1 MDPTLASKNLK
12 SEKTASERDRN
23 DIELTAQSH
32 IPYYINALKSRP
44 PKATQLRLLDLIRH
58 SPPFV
63 LHKLVE
69 DDVFLNTL
77 RTISNDL
84 ANGVDADADVA
95 LALVQA
101 LAALPF
107 TLDILKRVSIGKR
120 VKKFLDLNHGPV
132 FIQEVR
138 ALMKSWKLLYEQQGV
153 PQTPVTP
160 MPATP
165 GTNYFPAAQDVK
177 QEVQANQDVKPE
189 AKQVIQAKPEVKPEV
204 KQVIQAK
211 PEVKPEVKEEIQRKE
226 GVNVKLG
233 KDVPKEETMDVWQEH
248 IDPWAARK
256 EKEKKRKEEEAKL
269 ASELAIER
277 AKASAY
283 EAAPKLEASSTPR
296 ERTPSA
302 SSMLAQLQALEA
314 PPRTSSPD
322 HIPSEEPKTNPLKR
336 YSTDEGVLAKYAVKK
351 ARTDVQTFR
360 RNSSGVEEKKSNL
373 KREGFSKG
381 LRVKFPPDEELV
393 QVREFEVE
401 EGERT
406 HHVPSADYRRM
417 EKAEGLNLTSHKS
430 AMQTRVAWTS
440 LDGQSFLQRTN
451 LF

>member
-12 SEKTASERDRN
+12 SEKTNSERDRN

-32 IPYYINALKSRP
+32 IPNYINALKSRP

-77 RTISNDL
+77 RTFSNDV
-84 ANGVDADADVA
+84 ANGVDGDADVA

-101 LAALPF
+101 LATLPF

-165 GTNYFPAAQDVK
+165 GTNYFPTAQDVK
-177 QEVQANQDVKPE
+177 QEVQVKQD
-189 AKQVIQAKPEVKPEV
+189 VKPEV
-204 KQVIQAK
+204 KQEIQAK

-226 GVNVKLG
+226 EVNVKLG
-233 KDVPKEETMDVWQEH
+233 KDMPKEEKIDIWQEH

-256 EKEKKRKEEEAKL
+256 EKEKEKKRKEEEAKL
-269 ASELAIER
+269 ASDLAIER
-277 AKASAY
+277 AKPSAY

-351 ARTDVQTFR
+351 ARTDLQVLR

-381 LRVKFPPDEELV
+381 LRVKFLPDEELV

-451 LF
+451 VF